1 MAVVAAVVQNKMA
14 VLVKA
19 VLVVAEMALL
29 TALHQKQGRQILEAV
44 EVVVERIAAEVSVLR
59 VVVVF

>member
-1 MAVVAAVVQNKMA
+1 MVVAAVVVQNKMA

-19 VLVVAEMALL
+19 VLVAAEMALL